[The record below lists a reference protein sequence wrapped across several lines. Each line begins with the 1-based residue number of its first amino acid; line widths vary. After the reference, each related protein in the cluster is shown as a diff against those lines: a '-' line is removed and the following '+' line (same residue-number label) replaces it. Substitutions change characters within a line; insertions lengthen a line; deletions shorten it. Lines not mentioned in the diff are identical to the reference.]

1 MARNATFHRR
11 TDAIRF
17 AQMSLCE
24 SIAVS
29 TLTAR
34 IVVVNDSVPGP
45 PEWPAHELGPAPA

>member
-1 MARNATFHRR
+1 MAKNATFHRR